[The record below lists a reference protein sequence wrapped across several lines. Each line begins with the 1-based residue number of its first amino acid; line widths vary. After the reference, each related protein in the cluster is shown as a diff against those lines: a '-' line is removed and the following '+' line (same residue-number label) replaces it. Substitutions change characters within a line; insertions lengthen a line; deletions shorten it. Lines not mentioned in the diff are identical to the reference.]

1 MSTPIRSSQ
10 LTRRTLLR
18 LLGTGAMLTA
28 AGGTS
33 VMLQACAAPIQPA
46 QSPRMTTPLANSGP
60 SDFIPDVEIKLTAGQ
75 GETPILPGMATA
87 IWRYHGKVLQGD
99 AGAVVNLPDS
109 YLGPILRL
117 RKGQKVRIHLQNELP
132 EETTIH
138 WHGLIVPPQ
147 ADGHPSD
154 AVASGQSYV
163 YEFEVKNRAATY
175 WFHPHPHGTTAK
187 QVNQGLAGLLI
198 VHDDEEAVLE
208 LPSGEFDVPLVLQD
222 RTLDTLNQFV
232 YNIEPMV
239 GMDHGGGMG
248 NMNMA
253 GMNMDAIMGF
263 LGERILVNG
272 RPNFRL
278 SVATRA
284 YRLRLLNGSNA
295 RIYKLAWSNGAPL
308 TVIATD
314 GGLLEKP
321 VQRDYITL
329 APAERVDLW
338 VDFSQFQPGDEFKL
352 RSLEYSGVEAGMM
365 GDMMGMGHDSK
376 LPNGAAFDVLT
387 VRIER
392 AVQETHMLPTQLSQM
407 AGNQPADAVNLDS
420 PRPFELT
427 MSNMQWLIN
436 GKQFEMA
443 AIDEREKVAFN
454 SLEVWEFINQ
464 QGVGAMG
471 NMGGD
476 ANNQGMMNDFMAH
489 PMHVHGVQFQV
500 IERQIDPAY
509 VAGWEMVKDGFVDE
523 GWKDTVLV
531 MPGERVK
538 ILARFNEYAGRYLVH
553 CHNLEHESM
562 GMMRNFLIEG

>member
-1 MSTPIRSSQ
+1 MSTPIRSAQ

-18 LLGTGAMLTA
+18 MLGTGAMVTA

-33 VMLQACAAPIQPA
+33 ALLQACAAPIQPA
-46 QSPRMTTPLANSGP
+46 QSTRIITPLANSGP

-87 IWRYHGKVLQGD
+87 IWRYHGEVLQGD
-99 AGAVVNLPDS
+99 AGAVMNLPNS
-109 YLGPILRL
+109 YLGPLLRL

-163 YEFEVKNRAATY
+163 YEFEVKNRAGTY

-198 VHDDEEAVLE
+198 VHDDEEAALA
-208 LPSGEFDVPLVLQD
+208 LPNGEFDVPLVLQD
-222 RTLDTLNQFV
+222 RTFDTLNQFV
-232 YNIEPMV
+232 YNIEPMAD
-239 GMDHGGGMG
+239 MDHGGGMG
-248 NMNMA
+248 N
-253 GMNMDAIMGF
+253 MNMDAIMGF

-278 SVATRA
+278 PVATRA

-321 VQRDYITL
+321 VQRAYITL

-338 VDFSQFQPGDEFKL
+338 VDFSQFQQGDEFKL
-352 RSLEYSGVEAGMM
+352 HSLVYSGVEAGMM

-387 VRIER
+387 VRVER
-392 AVQETHMLPTQLSQM
+392 AVQETYTLPAQLSQM
-407 AGNQPADAVNLDS
+407 DGNQPADAVNLDS

-436 GKQFEMA
+436 GKQFEME
-443 AIDEREKVAFN
+443 AINEREKVAFN
-454 SLEVWEFINQ
+454 SVEVWEFINQ
-464 QGVGAMG
+464 QGVFAMG

-500 IERQIDPAY
+500 IERQIDPAS
-509 VAGWEMVKDGFVDE
+509 VAGWETVRDGFVDE

-538 ILARFNEYAGRYLVH
+538 ILVRFNEYAGRYMVH